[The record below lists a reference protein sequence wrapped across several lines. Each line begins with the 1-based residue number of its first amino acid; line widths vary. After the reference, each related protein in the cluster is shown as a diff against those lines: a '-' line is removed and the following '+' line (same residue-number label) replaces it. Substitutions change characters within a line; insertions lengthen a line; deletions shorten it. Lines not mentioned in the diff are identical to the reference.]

1 MAYKSLLLDV
11 DGVLVRD
18 RLLMHHVS
26 ENCAKYVRSKLPE
39 CKDERETNR
48 VLYLA
53 HGHTARGLQRV
64 FKADTSDFNK
74 KVYDASLMN
83 HLADVLSSKQFQDE
97 AAQIHELTNEG
108 WNVKLF
114 TNAPWVWA
122 AKVALAIGDTVA
134 IKCPGNPAES
144 PLKPEPEAYAFP
156 VHHLNVFVDDSLK
169 NLGTARYLANWQC
182 VYFSEG
188 PKENNLWC
196 PQVGSIWELGLLA
209 RSIDT
214 LMERN
219 NSVCKE

>member
-11 DGVLVRD
+11 DGVLLRD

-26 ENCAKYVRSKLPE
+26 ENCASYVRSKLPE
-39 CKDERETNR
+39 CKDPRETNR

-83 HLADVLSSKQFQDE
+83 HLADVLSSRQFQDE
-97 AAQIHELTNEG
+97 AAQIHELTAEG

-122 AKVALAIGDTVA
+122 AKVALAIGDTVSVT
-134 IKCPGNPAES
+134 CPGNPAES
-144 PLKPEPEAYAFP
+144 PLKPEPEAYVFAH
-156 VHHLNVFVDDSLK
+156 HHLNVFVDDSLK

-188 PKENNLWC
+188 SKESNLWC
-196 PQVGSIWELGLLA
+196 PQIGSIWELGLLA

>member
-11 DGVLVRD
+11 DGVLLRD

-26 ENCAKYVRSKLPE
+26 ENCASYVRSKLPE
-39 CKDERETNR
+39 CKDPRETNR

-83 HLADVLSSKQFQDE
+83 HLADVLSSRQFQDE
-97 AAQIHELTNEG
+97 AAQVHELTAEG

-122 AKVALAIGDTVA
+122 SKVALAIGDTVA
-134 IKCPGNPAES
+134 ITCPGNPAES

-156 VHHLNVFVDDSLK
+156 VHHLNIFVDDSLK

-188 PKENNLWC
+188 PKEPNLWC
-196 PQVGSIWELGLLA
+196 PQIGSIWELGLLA

-219 NSVCKE
+219 NSICKE